1 VVVMFPERIP
11 MKENEI
17 FTIFR
22 GYNAILSILLTVKI
36 RKGIW
41 KYVLNTDEK
50 LIVEIRNRHNEVQIT
65 KEYSKADVN
74 PQSKRI
80 NVEFSAAETEK
91 LKTEK
96 HYITAYLN
104 GYVVLNPQEI
114 KIKDVVKN
122 EIL

>member
-1 VVVMFPERIP
+1 MFPERIP

-36 RKGIW
+36 EKGIW

-91 LKTEK
+91 LKAEK

-104 GYVVLNPQEI
+104 EYVVLKPQEI
-114 KIKDVVKN
+114 AVKEMVEN